1 MGIMKSYQLTAFG
14 APLEA
19 HDGQAPEPKGT
30 EVLLEVRAAGMCHS
44 DVHLWEGYYDLGGG
58 KQSKMEGRVP
68 LPQTMGHETVGQV
81 IACGPDAGGLDTTK
95 NYLIYPW
102 IGCGECPACRRSEE
116 NMCTRMPRYLGV
128 FLAGGYSTHI
138 LVPHPRYLVD
148 IGDLSPKQVAP
159 LACAGVTTFAA
170 IKKVGPGI
178 AEAPILILGAGGLGL
193 MALGLLKALG
203 GKGAAVVDIDPAK
216 RDAAMQAGAIAAIDG
231 RASDAAKQV
240 LKALGEPP
248 IAAIDFVG
256 TPDTVTLGMAVL
268 AKGGNCIVVGLHG
281 GEVTLPIPSFPL
293 RAIGIV
299 GSFVG
304 TLAEL
309 TELVELAKAGK
320 VPSIP
325 IDERPLDHADAMLT
339 DLRHGKVVGRGV
351 LVP

>member
-1 MGIMKSYQLTAFG
+1 MKSHQLTAFG

-19 HDGQAPEPKGT
+19 RDSEASEPTGT
-30 EVLLEVRAAGMCHS
+30 EMLLEVRAAGMCHS

-68 LPQTMGHETVGQV
+68 LPQTMGHETVGQIV
-81 IACGPDAGGLDTTK
+81 ASGPDAGGFDATRT
-95 NYLIYPW
+95 YLVYPW

-116 NMCTRMPRYLGV
+116 NMCSRMPRYLGV
-128 FLAGGYSTHI
+128 FRAGGYSTHI
-138 LVPHPRYLVD
+138 LVPHPRYLID
-148 IGDLSPKQVAP
+148 IGDLSPQQAAP
-159 LACAGVTTFAA
+159 LACAGLTTFSA
-170 IKKVGPGI
+170 IKKIGPAI
-178 AEAPILILGAGGLGL
+178 TEAPILILGAGGLGL

-203 GKGAAVVDIDPAK
+203 GKGAAVVDIDPGK
-216 RDAAMQAGAIAAIDG
+216 RDAALQAGAIAAIDG
-231 RASDAAKQV
+231 RAEDAAKQV
-240 LKALGEPP
+240 LTALGEPP

-256 TPDTVTLGMAVL
+256 TPDTVTLGMTVL

-293 RAIGIV
+293 RVIGIV

-304 TLAEL
+304 NLAEL
-309 TELVELAKAGK
+309 NELVTLAKAGK

-325 IDERPLDHADAMLT
+325 IQERPLDQADALLN

>member
-1 MGIMKSYQLTAFG
+1 MKSYQLTGFG
-14 APLEA
+14 KPLEA
-19 HDGQAPEPKGT
+19 HDGAAPEPKGT

-44 DVHLWEGYYDLGGG
+44 DVHFWEGYYDMGGG
-58 KQSKMEGRVP
+58 KQSKMEGRIP
-68 LPQTMGHETVGQV
+68 LPATMGHETVGQV
-81 IACGPDAGGLDTTK
+81 VASGPDAGGLDPAK
-95 NYLIYPW
+95 NYLVYPW

-116 NMCTRMPRYLGV
+116 NMCTRLPKYLG
-128 FLAGGYSTHI
+128 FFRAGGYSTHI
-138 LVPHPRYLVD
+138 LVPHPRYLID
-148 IGDLSPKQVAP
+148 IGDLPPKRVAP
-159 LACAGVTTFAA
+159 LACAGVTTFSAL
-170 IKKVGPGI
+170 KKVGPAI
-178 AEAPILILGAGGLGL
+178 TESPILIMGAGGLGL

-203 GKGAAVVDIDPAK
+203 GKGAAVVEIDPAK

-231 RASDAAKQV
+231 RADDAAKQI

-256 TPDTVTLGMAVL
+256 ATDTVNLGMAVL

-281 GEVTLPIPSFPL
+281 GEVTMPIPSFPL
-293 RAIGIV
+293 RVVGIV

-320 VPSIP
+320 VPAIP
-325 IDERPLDHADAMLT
+325 IDERSLDHADEMLT
-339 DLRHGKVVGRGV
+339 DLRHGKVVGRGI

>member
-1 MGIMKSYQLTAFG
+1 MKSYQLTAFG
-14 APLEA
+14 APLAA
-19 HDGQAPEPKGT
+19 HDGEAPEPKGT

-44 DVHLWEGYYDLGGG
+44 DVHVWEGYYDLGGG
-58 KQSKMEGRVP
+58 KQSKMEGRIP
-68 LPQTMGHETVGQV
+68 LPQTMGHETVGRIV
-81 IACGPDAGGLDTTK
+81 ASGPEAGALDTTK

-116 NMCTRMPRYLGV
+116 NMCTRMPRFLGI
-128 FLAGGYSTHI
+128 FRAGGYSTHI
-138 LVPHPRYLVD
+138 LVPHPRYLID
-148 IGDLSPKQVAP
+148 IGDLSPRQVAP
-159 LACAGVTTFAA
+159 LACAGVTTFSAL
-170 IKKVGPGI
+170 KKVGPAI
-178 AEAPILILGAGGLGL
+178 TDAPILIMGAGGLGL

-216 RDAAMQAGAIAAIDG
+216 REAAMQAGAIAAIDG
-231 RASDAAKQV
+231 RAGDAAKQV
-240 LKALGEPP
+240 LTALGEPP

-256 TPDTVTLGMAVL
+256 TPDTVTLGMTVL
-268 AKGGNCIVVGLHG
+268 AKGGTCIVVGLHG

-293 RAIGIV
+293 RVVGIV

-304 TLAEL
+304 NLAEL
-309 TELVELAKAGK
+309 NELVALAKSGK

-325 IDERPLDHADAMLT
+325 IEERPLDQADALLT